1 MVTHKNTFF
10 DEILISL
17 LSNREKLKRDLKA
30 QNFIIK
36 NFIESK
42 LIQGVD
48 FDGFLKYYEILL
60 SLKEDEHEDY

>member
-42 LIQGVD
+42 LTQGVG
-48 FDGFLKYYEILL
+48 FDEFLKYHEILL